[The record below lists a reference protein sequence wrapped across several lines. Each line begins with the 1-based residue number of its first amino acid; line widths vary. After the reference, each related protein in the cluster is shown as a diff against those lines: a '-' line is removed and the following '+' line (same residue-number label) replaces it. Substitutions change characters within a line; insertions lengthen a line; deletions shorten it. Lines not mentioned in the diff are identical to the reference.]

1 MCSSIHLRSALP
13 GLLQDRVPPFPDAE
27 AYACIETAF
36 CAPPSAV
43 FSQLS
48 PNAVAAASLGQVYR
62 GTLRS
67 TGRDVAIKVG
77 GWVGGW
83 VLGC

>member
-1 MCSSIHLRSALP
+1 V
-13 GLLQDRVPPFPDAE
+13 QDRVPPFPDAQ
-27 AYACIETAF
+27 ASACIEAAF
-36 CAPPSAV
+36 GAPPSAV

-77 GWVGGW
+77 GWVGGRAGGW
-83 VLGC
+83 VRADVMPSLSLH